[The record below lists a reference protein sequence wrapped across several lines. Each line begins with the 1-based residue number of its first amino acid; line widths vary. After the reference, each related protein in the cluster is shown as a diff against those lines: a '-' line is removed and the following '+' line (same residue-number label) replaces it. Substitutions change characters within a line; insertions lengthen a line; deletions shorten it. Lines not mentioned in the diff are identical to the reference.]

1 MNKYPYAIFDMD
13 GTLVDSMP
21 YWHNIG
27 RDYLISRG
35 CVPEEGLWEKLS
47 TMSTEETALYFK
59 KEYHLPDEPSVIVDG
74 FNSIMEENYRTRI
87 PAKPGVPEYLR
98 MLYEAGVTL
107 SICSATSLPLVK
119 LTLKRLHLDSYFSV
133 LTSCD
138 EVDAGKDRPDVF
150 LLALSRLNARPEE
163 AVMYEDADFGIRTA
177 KSLGMHVAA
186 VYDPS
191 CLSSPEEIRKIAD
204 FYIEDY
210 SKLDFCPQDIR

>member
-1 MNKYPYAIFDMD
+1 MNVYPYAIFDMD

-59 KEYHLPDEPSVIVDG
+59 KAYHLPDEPAVIVNG
-74 FNSIMEENYRTRI
+74 FNSIMEDNYRHRI
-87 PAKPGVPEYLR
+87 PAKPGVAEYLQKL
-98 MLYEAGVTL
+98 MDAGVSM
-107 SICSATSLPLVK
+107 SICSATSLPLVE
-119 LTLKRLHLDSYFSV
+119 LTLQRLNLRHYFSC

-138 EVDAGKDRPDVF
+138 EVNVGKDRPDVF

-163 AVMYEDADFGIRTA
+163 AVMYEDSDFGIRTA

-191 CLSSPEEIRKIAD
+191 CLSSPEEIRQVAD
-204 FYIEDY
+204 SYIEDY
-210 SKLDFCPQDIR
+210 ASLNFFPQAY